1 MGFRNAPTAHRLR
14 TSPSGPRIEISAD
27 NGQQINMFTGDPD
40 EKIPGEL
47 YSKLSTGTSTPLDRG
62 SVFLRPPVVGT
73 SMALPGIVIS
83 GAGPT
88 RDNSDPG
95 GWVIS
100 GDVALTYTS
109 PAAPASAAPRSYVDR
124 LIRRSIT
131 AGTTDANGDVAI
143 SHGLGLVPGS
153 IQVDLVGTGAA
164 AQFGK
169 LVVNAAPT
177 STTFSVR
184 LYDTRNGA
192 ALNGFAI
199 SVAWSVFA

>member
-100 GDVALTYTS
+100 GDVALTYST
-109 PAAPASAAPRSYVDR
+109 PASASSAAPRGYVDSR
-124 LIRRSIT
+124 LRRSIT
-131 AGTTDANGDVAI
+131 SGTTDANGDIAVT
-143 SHGLGLVPGS
+143 HGLGTTPAAVT
-153 IQVDLVGTGAA
+153 VDLVGTGAGQ
-164 AQFGK
+164 QFGK
-169 LVVNAAPT
+169 LVLTGTPT
-177 STTFSVR
+177 STTFTVR

-192 ALNGFAI
+192 ALTGFAI
-199 SVAWSVFA
+199 QVAWAAYA